1 MKGAKAG
8 TLVFSCLKDKPAAEM
23 AQILFPLFEQVILT
37 PIHSPRATEMREL
50 ENAAKATGVPAVSAG
65 SVREALHWAE
75 KRGQGGA
82 VVVSGSIY
90 LVGEVRP
97 LLLSEEGIL

>member
-1 MKGAKAG
+1 
-8 TLVFSCLKDKPAAEM
+8 
-23 AQILFPLFEQVILT
+23 
-37 PIHSPRATEMREL
+37 
-50 ENAAKATGVPAVSAG
+50 
-65 SVREALHWAE
+65 VREALQWAE

-97 LLLSEEGIL
+97 LLLSEGVI